1 MKKLAFTIAMWNS
14 NLQLLKQ
21 EPNQQET
28 EQKAQCFLSSFD
40 KYCVPALAWKS
51 QPRKVQHIV
60 MWRLL

>member
-40 KYCVPALAWKS
+40 KYCFPALA
-51 QPRKVQHIV
+51 
-60 MWRLL
+60 